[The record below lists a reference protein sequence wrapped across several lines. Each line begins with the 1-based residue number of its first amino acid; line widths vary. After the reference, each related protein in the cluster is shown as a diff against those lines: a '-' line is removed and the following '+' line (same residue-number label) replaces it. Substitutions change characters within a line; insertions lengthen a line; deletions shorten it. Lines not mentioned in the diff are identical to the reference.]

1 MPERENTCCFTGHR
15 EYKLP
20 WGSDENDPRCRKLQ
34 QQLFDAVDAVYA
46 AGIRHFICGMANGCD
61 LYFFDAARYLRLQ
74 HPEVTIEA
82 AIPYSGQADRWRPEL
97 RERYAYDLRQCDY
110 QTLVQETY
118 TPGCMMRRN
127 RYMVDASRILI
138 AAFDG
143 RPGPHARIRRPT
155 PAGDHPDPD
164 RPRAGRDM
172 IYTKKHGERFFVLR
186 VRFGDAN
193 RPRFL

>member
-1 MPERENTCCFTGHR
+1 MPEREHTCCFTGHR

-82 AIPYSGQADRWRPEL
+82 ATIL
-97 RERYAYDLRQCDY
+97 
-110 QTLVQETY
+110 QT
-118 TPGCMMRRN
+118 R
-127 RYMVDASRILI
+127 
-138 AAFDG
+138 
-143 RPGPHARIRRPT
+143 
-155 PAGDHPDPD
+155 
-164 RPRAGRDM
+164 
-172 IYTKKHGERFFVLR
+172 
-186 VRFGDAN
+186 
-193 RPRFL
+193 